1 MISEKHEYPTVY
13 DLHMALSAYARES
26 RAPFQQLRQGLQEV
40 VRRIYSDAPLLEQEL
55 KEIQRRLGTP
65 DERPEDAARRELAE
79 ETGLIWEGEMV
90 PVGAFGNPGR
100 DPRGWNVSATYLA
113 DIGLETPTV
122 VGGDDAADA
131 RWCFADDLPKEMA
144 FDHAEIITVALV
156 RLGCE

>member
-65 DERPEDAARRELAE
+65 DERPEDMLRAPVIGHEL
-79 ETGLIWEGEMV
+79 TNMMC
-90 PVGAFGNPGR
+90 
-100 DPRGWNVSATYLA
+100 LA
-113 DIGLETPTV
+113 VLVQGMNK
-122 VGGDDAADA
+122 GG
-131 RWCFADDLPKEMA
+131 
-144 FDHAEIITVALV
+144 
-156 RLGCE
+156 